1 MSVKK
6 YDVIFSLG
14 AACLCSQMLR
24 KKNLQFC
31 SYPLDWVSGGNFA
44 FRVDLLVSDF
54 KDFFNKEDLFF
65 TGESNGQEEH
75 PCEVCLNKRT
85 GMGFPH
91 DFPFGVD
98 FETAY
103 PTVKEK
109 YDRRIKRLID
119 NIEKSRDILIVYVVP
134 PVENQE
140 KTPNAVLQE
149 CHDKITTRF
158 PDKNIDILYISCA
171 AEHSEENIGQHIKTI
186 TFDFDRPD
194 GIPPFDVRKLRT
206 IVNNYRLRRTL
217 PDRIRNFKYK
227 MKKRFKRWKKK
238 AARYLTF
245 RPSL

>member
-54 KDFFNKEDLFF
+54 KDYFNKEDLFF

-91 DFPFGVD
+91 DFPLGID
-98 FETAY
+98 FETSY
-103 PTVKEK
+103 PEVKAK
-109 YDRRIKRLID
+109 YDRRIKRLIGD
-119 NIEKSRDILIVYVVP
+119 IEKNKDILIVYVVP
-134 PVENQE
+134 PSENQE
-140 KTPNAVLQE
+140 NISDNILQE
-149 CHDKITTRF
+149 YYNKITTRF
-158 PDKNIDILYISCA
+158 PDKNIDLLYISCA
-171 AEHSEENIGQHIKTI
+171 PEHSEATVGKHIRKI
-186 TFDFDRPD
+186 RFDFTRPD
-194 GIPPFDVRKLRT
+194 GIPPYDVKKLRT
-206 IVNNYRLRRTL
+206 IANDYRLRRRL